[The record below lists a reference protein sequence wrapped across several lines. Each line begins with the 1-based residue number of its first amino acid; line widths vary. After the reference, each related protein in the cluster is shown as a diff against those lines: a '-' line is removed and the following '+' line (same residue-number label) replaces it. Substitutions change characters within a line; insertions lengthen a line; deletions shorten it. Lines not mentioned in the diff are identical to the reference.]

1 MKTIER
7 AHMPSKLWERIKLS
21 EDYARSLEQIDERLL
36 YWPKYLS
43 HKCKQRMT
51 RLAQVALRSRR
62 LAKEDER
69 MGETIVG
76 KAAPKVKRR
85 EATRERKALA
95 AAKLEKQIEKELIE
109 RLRSGAYGE
118 APLNVEE
125 GIWKKVLRGLERG
138 GDAERDVD
146 EEEEMEG
153 ELEDE
158 EDYDEDEEI
167 EYVSGDE
174 ELEEEAENDL
184 NDIEEWIGSGAS
196 DFEDDDDEGDSS
208 DEESDDEEEAPKGKK
223 GPVAPVD
230 PKKRKRDAP
239 APKSRK
245 RNYPLHTPLL
255 DPANIFTRR
264 RKSRDRIRRRA
275 GPPLRQGPCLLE
287 HYFSFCGIEKP
298 VLHHF
303 PRCIYISLCCLF
315 CLGERVFSRAL
326 PYIMKSSGFYNIVA
340 HHHLPHPTLSV
351 FLISSD
357 SQSPRHPHHG
367 A

>member
-1 MKTIER
+1 
-7 AHMPSKLWERIKLS
+7 MPSKLWERIKLS
-21 EDYARSLEQIDERLL
+21 EDYARALEQIDERLL
-36 YWPKYLS
+36 YWPKYLQ

-62 LAKEDER
+62 IAKEDER

-76 KAAPKVKRR
+76 KMAPKVKRR

-146 EEEEMEG
+146 EEEEE

-158 EDYDEDEEI
+158 EEYDEDEEI

-184 NDIEEWIGSGAS
+184 NDLEDWIGSGAS
-196 DFEDDDDEGDSS
+196 DFEGDDDEEDSS
-208 DEESDDEEEAPKGKK
+208 DEESDDEDVAPTKK
-223 GPVAPVD
+223 GSAVD

-239 APKSRK
+239 APKPRK
-245 RNYPLHTPLL
+245 RMSPRFLAGIRTETNFYQVEQESRSSTSNKPHFLL
-255 DPANIFTRR
+255 RRSSPSKLAPTNQKNTSFPAATLLYLYSVFLCFVFG
-264 RKSRDRIRRRA
+264 RK
-275 GPPLRQGPCLLE
+275 
-287 HYFSFCGIEKP
+287 
-298 VLHHF
+298 
-303 PRCIYISLCCLF
+303 
-315 CLGERVFSRAL
+315 RVFFSCSNVHNGS
-326 PYIMKSSGFYNIVA
+326 YHKSSGTSYTFTEYDSRV
-340 HHHLPHPTLSV
+340 LLSV
-351 FLISSD
+351 WHVATVPSESF
-357 SQSPRHPHHG
+357 
-367 A
+367 